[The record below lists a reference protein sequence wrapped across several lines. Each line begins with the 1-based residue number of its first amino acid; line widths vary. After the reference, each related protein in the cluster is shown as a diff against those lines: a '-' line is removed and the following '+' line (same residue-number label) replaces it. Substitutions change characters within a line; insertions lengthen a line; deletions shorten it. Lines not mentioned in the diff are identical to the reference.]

1 VYRAVLL
8 QLFLFSSIFCN
19 LLLKNARANTGAR
32 RNCPSRVPVAS
43 ENTSGNTTSARHEYL
58 LQVRPRVGT
67 QVPITST
74 CRNFPSQVPVAIAHR
89 EYPLQVPFASDNARD
104 NESTD
109 VSPNI
114 SDPEDGYFC
123 NCYLVETNYS
133 D

>member
-1 VYRAVLL
+1 M
-8 QLFLFSSIFCN
+8 
-19 LLLKNARANTGAR
+19 
-32 RNCPSRVPVAS
+32 PVAI
-43 ENTSGNTTSARHEYL
+43 ARHEYL
-58 LQVRPRVGT
+58 LQVRTRVGT
-67 QVPITST
+67 QVPITRT
-74 CRNFPSQVPVAIAHR
+74 YRNCPSRVPVTIFHR

-104 NESTD
+104 NASDNARDNASDNESPD